1 MKHPSPVYFKDAKI
15 TVVFFTIWQ
24 QKVFPYF
31 IKETG
36 QYCPIQAETTATTT
50 VVGSSS
56 HNLTGV
62 TPNRKRK
69 QSSTPPSLT
78 PASKT
83 LRLDLEDVSEEPSDE
98 EMDERIRNILQVR
111 TRMRAYMHVRSCVY
125 ACMCTDYAYA

>member
-1 MKHPSPVYFKDAKI
+1 MKFLLEKRPRLLSLNAFSWDETSFSRLFQGWKDNSG
-15 TVVFFTIWQ
+15 FLTIWQ

-36 QYCPIQAETTATTT
+36 QYYPIQAETTATTT

-69 QSSTPPSLT
+69 QSLTLPSLT

-98 EMDERIRNILQVR
+98 EMDERIKKHSLGE
-111 TRMRAYMHVRSCVY
+111 S
-125 ACMCTDYAYA
+125 